1 MILMFAPNT
10 DLFLQTGILAEN
22 TQGHM
27 DTPSSSVLSLGP
39 FKALFWL
46 PEDVSRTNI
55 SDSTAPQAC
64 SALRFIERA
73 HSLGL
78 LSSS

>member
-1 MILMFAPNT
+1 MFAPNT

-27 DTPSSSVLSLGP
+27 DTPSCSVLSFGP

-46 PEDVSRTNI
+46 PEDVSWTNI
-55 SDSTAPQAC
+55 SDSTAPQVC
-64 SALRFIERA
+64 SALQFTEGV